1 MNLQN
6 FQIYD
11 IDGSVIFYGGQVR
24 YFKKR
29 SSQGNWKELI
39 QNNGKYLR
47 GKLVNYSNNILDV
60 ICNTISDFQNM
71 NTF

>member
-1 MNLQN
+1 MISMAAL
-6 FQIYD
+6 FSMGDKLD
-11 IDGSVIFYGGQVR
+11 IS
-24 YFKKR
+24 KKM

-60 ICNTISDFQNM
+60 ICKTISEFQNM